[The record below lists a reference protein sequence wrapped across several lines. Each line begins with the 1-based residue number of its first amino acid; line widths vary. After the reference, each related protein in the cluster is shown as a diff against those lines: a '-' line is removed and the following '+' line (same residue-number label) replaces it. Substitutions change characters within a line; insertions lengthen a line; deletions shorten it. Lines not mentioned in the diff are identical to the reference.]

1 MMVGRIYSGLVVGMK
16 KGERFLRR
24 MLNQSQEVPS
34 KDAWET
40 LPCWVRGSL

>member
-1 MMVGRIYSGLVVGMK
+1 MMVGRIYSSLVVGMK
-16 KGERFLRR
+16 MGESFLRS
-24 MLNQSQEVPS
+24 MLNKSQEVPG

>member
-1 MMVGRIYSGLVVGMK
+1 MMVGRIYYGMVVGRNM
-16 KGERFLRR
+16 GERFLVK
-24 MLNQSQEVPS
+24 MLNQSQEVPD